1 MNSDGTRLIFWLDLL
16 ILLVGAFLVAFHK
29 WDWVLA
35 LVVGLVLMNYFD
47 RVLKRRR
54 RDE

>member
-1 MNSDGTRLIFWLDLL
+1 MNSDGTRLIFWLDML
-16 ILLVGAFLVAFHK
+16 ILLAGALMVAFQK

-47 RVLKRRR
+47 RVWQRRH
-54 RDE
+54 RDQ